1 MASKA
6 QADVLALARSRFEL
20 AADAESEQRK
30 REEDDLRF
38 AAGEQWPDDVR
49 AARGGQVVDGVPIP
63 ARPMLTVSKVDQPVQ
78 LVINQARNARL
89 GIEIHPDSEDATDET
104 AEVLQGLIRHIEVRS
119 QADQARNWAFERSV
133 KCGRGAYRVLK
144 DYADD
149 SGEDF
154 DQELVIERILNQ
166 ASVYLD
172 PYAQKPDW
180 SDGEWAFIGG
190 FMPADRF
197 KREFPDSL
205 LAGQLNDTFAGVG
218 DDAPRWMGEG
228 PDGQPTVRVM
238 EYWVVEREAAERVAY
253 LDPRGALVSVW
264 ADEVP
269 DDIPPEAIQQRREA
283 ERRTVKWFK
292 LNGIEILD
300 EQEWDGRYIPI
311 IPVIGREQNI
321 DGVRTFT
328 GVIGPAKDAQR
339 LLNYAIS
346 TAVETVALEPKAP
359 FIGYE
364 GQFEGHE
371 NAWAQANIRNF
382 PYLEVKPTTLGGQPA
397 PLPQRTQAG
406 SQLGPSLALVQQ
418 ASDYIQATTFVYDP
432 SLGDSR
438 GSRSGRAVMALQQQ
452 SDEGNSNYLDNLA
465 QVSMMYEAKVL
476 LDLIPRVYDRPGRVA
491 RILGRDDTPSRVILN
506 APFEMQGKTPV
517 PAPPGGPPRP
527 PMGGAPPGMGGPM
540 RGPGPGARP
549 PGPPPG
555 PLGPPPG
562 PLGPPGPV
570 GPPPGGPPPPMGRP
584 PGPPM
589 GQPMGGPPGLGP
601 MGPRRPRPKVR
612 HYDLSV
618 GRYTVTVSVGKAFQ
632 SRVSQAAEEM
642 GQVLTTNP
650 SLMPIIGDLYFKYR
664 DFPGHEEIAERLKRL
679 VPPQAIGPSPGEDGP
694 DPEQLQQQLQ
704 QVQQQSGQMIEQ
716 LTEQL
721 QTTQQQIQQDQV
733 KVQGDIQLRQMTT
746 QADMQEKQMELQAR
760 MQQAQMEIQ
769 SRQQI
774 AQLQM
779 ESQLQIAQMRGAAT
793 SQDVGAKIAAD
804 DRDREDTQAHEMG
817 IEGHKAVIA
826 DHAFEQGVREAERTE
841 SVARVADALLPTE
854 GDTAVIVDIE
864 EPR

>member
-1 MASKA
+1 MASKVA
-6 QADVLALARSRFEL
+6 ADVLALARSRFEL

-89 GIEIHPDSEDATDET
+89 GIEVHPDSEDATDET
-104 AEVLQGLIRHIEVRS
+104 AEVLQGIIRHIEVRS

-144 DYADD
+144 NYADD

-154 DQELVIERILNQ
+154 DQELTIERILNQ

-190 FMPADRF
+190 FMPGDRF

-238 EYWVVEREAAERVAY
+238 EYWVVKRTPAERVAY

-283 ERRTVKWFK
+283 ERRTVTWYK

-311 IPVIGREQNI
+311 IPVVGREQNI

-339 LLNYAIS
+339 LLNYSIS

-397 PLPQRTQAG
+397 PLPQRTQPG
-406 SQLGPSLALVQQ
+406 GQLGPSLALVQQ

-476 LDLIPRVYDRPGRVA
+476 LDLIPRVYDRPGRIA

-506 APFEMQGKTPV
+506 APFSMQGKTPV
-517 PAPPGGPPRP
+517 PAPPAGPPRP
-527 PMGGAPPGMGGPM
+527 PMGGPPPGMPGPM
-540 RGPGPGARP
+540 RR

-555 PLGPPPG
+555 PPGPP
-562 PLGPPGPV
+562 
-570 GPPPGGPPPPMGRP
+570 GRP
-584 PGPPM
+584 PGAAPALPQGMPTPPFSAGAPPSGPPM
-589 GQPMGGPPGLGP
+589 GAPPGLGP

-612 HYDLSV
+612 NYDLSV
-618 GRYTVTVSVGKAFQ
+618 GRYTVTVTVGKAFQ

-642 GQVLTTNP
+642 GQVLTANP
-650 SLMPIIGDLYFKYR
+650 NLMPIIGDLYFKYR

-679 VPPQAIGPSPGEDGP
+679 VPPQAMGPTPGEDGP

-716 LTEQL
+716 LTQQL
-721 QTTQQQIQQDQV
+721 RTTQQQIQEDQV

-779 ESQLQIAQMRGAAT
+779 ESQLQIAQLRGTYT
-793 SQDVGAKIAAD
+793 SQDVNARIAAD
-804 DRDREDTQAHEMG
+804 ERDREDTQAHEMG

-841 SVARVADALLPTE
+841 AVARAADALLQPE
-854 GDTAVIVDIE
+854 VDTAVIVDIE

>member
-1 MASKA
+1 MVGGVMASKA

-20 AADAESEQRK
+20 ASDAESEQRK

-38 AAGEQWPDDVR
+38 AAGDQWPDDVR

-89 GIEIHPDSEDATDET
+89 GIEVHPDSEDATDET

-144 DYADD
+144 NYADD

-154 DQELVIERILNQ
+154 DQELTIERILNQ

-190 FMPADRF
+190 FMPGDRF
-197 KREFPDSL
+197 KREFPDSV
-205 LAGQLNDTFAGVG
+205 LASQLNDTFSGVG
-218 DDAPRWMGEG
+218 DDAPTWMGEG
-228 PDGQPTVRVM
+228 PDGEPTVRVM
-238 EYWVVEREAAERVAY
+238 EYFVVERTSAERVAY

-283 ERRTVKWFK
+283 ERRTVKWYK

-311 IPVIGREQNI
+311 IPVVGREQNI
-321 DGVRTFT
+321 DGVRTFS

-339 LLNYAIS
+339 LLNYSIS

-359 FIGYE
+359 YIGYE

-371 NAWAQANIRNF
+371 NAWAQANTRNF
-382 PYLEVKPTTLGGQPA
+382 PYLEVKPTTLAGQPA
-397 PLPQRTQAG
+397 PLPQRTQPG
-406 SQLGPSLALVQQ
+406 GQLGPSLALVSQ

-476 LDLIPRVYDRPGRVA
+476 LDLIPRVYDRPGRIA

-506 APFEMQGKTPV
+506 APFSMQGKTPV
-517 PAPPGGPPRP
+517 PQGGPP
-527 PMGGAPPGMGGPM
+527 PGMPGPM
-540 RGPGPGARP
+540 RGPGPP

-555 PLGPPPG
+555 PM
-562 PLGPPGPV
+562 
-570 GPPPGGPPPPMGRP
+570 GPPPGGPPMGRP

-589 GQPMGGPPGLGP
+589 GQPPMGGPPGLGP
-601 MGPRRPRPKVR
+601 MGPRRPRPNKVR
-612 HYDLSV
+612 TYDLSV
-618 GRYTVTVSVGKAFQ
+618 GRYTVTISVGKAFQ

-642 GQVLTTNP
+642 GQVLTANP

-679 VPPQAIGPSPGEDGP
+679 VPPEAIGPDPGEDGP

-733 KVQGDIQLRQMTT
+733 KVQGDLQLRQMTA

-779 ESQLQIAQMRGAAT
+779 ESQMQIAQMRGTYT
-793 SQDVGAKIAAD
+793 SQDVDARIAAD
-804 DRDREDTQAHEMG
+804 DRDREDTQAHELG
-817 IEGHKAVIA
+817 VEGHKAVIA

-841 SVARVADALLPTE
+841 SVARAADALLQPE

>member
-1 MASKA
+1 MASKVA
-6 QADVLALARSRFEL
+6 ADVLALARSRFEL

-89 GIEIHPDSEDATDET
+89 GIEVHPDSEDATDET
-104 AEVLQGLIRHIEVRS
+104 AEVLQGIIRHIEVRS

-144 DYADD
+144 NYADD

-154 DQELVIERILNQ
+154 DQELTIERILNQ

-190 FMPADRF
+190 FMPGDRF

-238 EYWVVEREAAERVAY
+238 EYWVVKRTPAERVAY

-283 ERRTVKWFK
+283 ERRTVTWYK

-311 IPVIGREQNI
+311 IPVVGREQNI

-339 LLNYAIS
+339 LLNYSIS

-397 PLPQRTQAG
+397 PLPQRTQPG
-406 SQLGPSLALVQQ
+406 GQLGPS
-418 ASDYIQATTFVYDP
+418 
-432 SLGDSR
+432 
-438 GSRSGRAVMALQQQ
+438 
-452 SDEGNSNYLDNLA
+452 
-465 QVSMMYEAKVL
+465 
-476 LDLIPRVYDRPGRVA
+476 
-491 RILGRDDTPSRVILN
+491 
-506 APFEMQGKTPV
+506 
-517 PAPPGGPPRP
+517 
-527 PMGGAPPGMGGPM
+527 
-540 RGPGPGARP
+540 
-549 PGPPPG
+549 
-555 PLGPPPG
+555 
-562 PLGPPGPV
+562 
-570 GPPPGGPPPPMGRP
+570 
-584 PGPPM
+584 
-589 GQPMGGPPGLGP
+589 
-601 MGPRRPRPKVR
+601 
-612 HYDLSV
+612 
-618 GRYTVTVSVGKAFQ
+618 
-632 SRVSQAAEEM
+632 
-642 GQVLTTNP
+642 
-650 SLMPIIGDLYFKYR
+650 
-664 DFPGHEEIAERLKRL
+664 
-679 VPPQAIGPSPGEDGP
+679 
-694 DPEQLQQQLQ
+694 
-704 QVQQQSGQMIEQ
+704 
-716 LTEQL
+716 
-721 QTTQQQIQQDQV
+721 
-733 KVQGDIQLRQMTT
+733 
-746 QADMQEKQMELQAR
+746 
-760 MQQAQMEIQ
+760 
-769 SRQQI
+769 
-774 AQLQM
+774 
-779 ESQLQIAQMRGAAT
+779 
-793 SQDVGAKIAAD
+793 
-804 DRDREDTQAHEMG
+804 
-817 IEGHKAVIA
+817 
-826 DHAFEQGVREAERTE
+826 
-841 SVARVADALLPTE
+841 
-854 GDTAVIVDIE
+854 
-864 EPR
+864 

>member
-1 MASKA
+1 MAQSQKNRE
-6 QADVLALARSRFEL
+6 VLALARERFEL
-20 AADAESEQRK
+20 ASDAESEQRR

-89 GIEIHPDSEDATDET
+89 GIEVHPDSEDATDET

-144 DYADD
+144 NYADD
-149 SGEDF
+149 SGEDW
-154 DQELVIERILNQ
+154 DQELSIERILNQ

-190 FMPADRF
+190 FMPAARF
-197 KREFPDSL
+197 KREFPHSL
-205 LAGQLNDTFAGVG
+205 LSGQLDDTFSGVG

-228 PDGQPTVRVM
+228 PDGKPTVRVM
-238 EYWVVEREAAERVAY
+238 EYFVVERTPTERVAY
-253 LDPRGALVSVW
+253 LDARGALVSVW

-269 DDIPPEAIQQRREA
+269 ADIPPEAIQQRREA
-283 ERRTVKWFK
+283 ERRTVKWYK
-292 LNGIEILD
+292 LNGVEILE

-339 LLNYAIS
+339 LLNYSIS

-371 NAWAQANIRNF
+371 SAWAQANIRNF
-382 PYLEVKPTTLGGQPA
+382 PYLQVKPTTIGGQPA
-397 PLPQRTQAG
+397 PLPQRTQVG
-406 SQLGPSLALVQQ
+406 GQLGPSLALVQQ

-432 SLGDSR
+432 ALGDSR
-438 GSRSGRAVMALQQQ
+438 GSRSGRSILALQQQ

-465 QVSMMYEAKVL
+465 QVAMMYEAKVL
-476 LDLIPRVYDRPGRVA
+476 LDLIPRVYDRPGRIA
-491 RILGRDDTPSRVILN
+491 RILGRDDAPSRVILN
-506 APFEMQGKTPV
+506 APFAMQGKIPV
-517 PAPPGGPPRP
+517 PV
-527 PMGGAPPGMGGPM
+527 GGAPP
-540 RGPGPGARP
+540 
-549 PGPPPG
+549 
-555 PLGPPPG
+555 
-562 PLGPPGPV
+562 PV
-570 GPPPGGPPPPMGRP
+570 GPPRGPLAAPPVPPQAMAGRP
-584 PGPPM
+584 PVPGGGGNPSAPGPPL
-589 GQPMGGPPGLGP
+589 PPGAPPSMSLAGAPPMLGP
-601 MGPRRPRPKVR
+601 MGAPRPRPRVR
-612 HYDLSV
+612 NYDLSV
-618 GRYTVTVSVGKAFQ
+618 GRYTVTVTVGKAFQ
-632 SRVSQAAEEM
+632 SRVSQAAAEM
-642 GQVLTTNP
+642 GQVLTANP

-679 VPPQAIGPSPGEDGP
+679 VPPQAKGPASDEDGP
-694 DPEQLQQQLQ
+694 DPQQLQMQLQ
-704 QVQQQSGQMIEQ
+704 QVQQQSGQMIAQ
-716 LTEQL
+716 LTQQL
-721 QTTQQQIQQDQV
+721 QSTQQQLQQDQV
-733 KVQGDIQLRQMTT
+733 KVQGDL
-746 QADMQEKQMELQAR
+746 QAKQMAVQAEMETKQLELQAR

-774 AQLQM
+774 AQLQI
-779 ESQLQIAQMRGAAT
+779 EGQLQIAQLRGTYT
-793 SQDVGAKIAAD
+793 SNDVDAKIAAA
-804 DRDREDTQAHEMG
+804 DRDREDTQAHEIG
-817 IEGHKAVIA
+817 VAGHQAVLA
-826 DHAFEQGVREAERTE
+826 DHAFDQGVREAERSE
-841 SVARVADALLPTE
+841 AVAKAGDALLQQPDTE
-854 GDTAVIVDIE
+854 TAVIVDVE
-864 EPR
+864 EP